1 LQAALDRPALG
12 AGNRLGRLSATAR
25 LWGRAV
31 MLALE
36 RVLGLLQL
44 AAAWCAPP
52 LVQRVLVLYLLAE
65 ALVLLPLVL
74 RLSWCLTCHHHLI

>member
-1 LQAALDRPALG
+1 
-12 AGNRLGRLSATAR
+12 
-25 LWGRAV
+25 

-44 AAAWCAPP
+44 AAAWCVPP